1 MVGSEACGG
10 QLAIGPTR
18 LARFRRR
25 GLCAVETRYGRRPQ
39 STVAA
44 SPAQYS
50 YRADCAGCRRQ
61 ACRHPA
67 HRPGVAQ
74 FRRTP
79 AQVRIEPGDNAV
91 RHPADDGI
99 GLDHAADRR
108 GSCPV
113 PRAQAPARPPGAA
126 PARSRWRSPFD
137 DVLAQQ
143 RLAPPLRLPQAVVA
157 RHHDHPPVRAASAR
171 GRAVQRLGDATT
183 PTPDRSSRSACTVSC
198 PVRPAGTGARHGAGR
213 GNGRAA
219 PAATAPASR
228 HWPAPVPAHTG
239 MVAGLGIGL
248 VHAGQQGAHGAA
260 GPRPPHSPPRR

>member
-25 GLCAVETRYGRRPQ
+25 GLCAVETRCGRRPNPPWRPRPR
-39 STVAA
+39 STRTAPIAPVLPAPG
-44 SPAQYS
+44 SPTSGATPRR
-50 YRADCAGCRRQ
+50 RAI
-61 ACRHPA
+61 PA
-67 HRPGVAQ
+67 HAGAGP
-74 FRRTP
+74 
-79 AQVRIEPGDNAV
+79 IEPGDNAG
-91 RHPADDGI
+91 RHPADAGT

-143 RLAPPLRLPQAVVA
+143 RLALPLRLPQAVVA
-157 RHHDHPPVRAASAR
+157 RYHDHPPVRAASAR

-228 HWPAPVPAHTG
+228 HWRAPVPAHTG

>member
-1 MVGSEACGG
+1 MRR
-10 QLAIGPTR
+10 AIGHWPNAACAVSKAR
-18 LARFRRR
+18 LVRRR
-25 GLCAVETRYGRRPQ
+25 NPVRPEAQ

-50 YRADCAGCRRQ
+50 YRADCAGAARARLTDIRRNAQASRNSGARRRRPDRARRQ
-61 ACRHPA
+61 CRPA
-67 HRPGVAQ
+67 PSDAG
-74 FRRTP
+74 T
-79 AQVRIEPGDNAV
+79 
-91 RHPADDGI
+91 

-143 RLAPPLRLPQAVVA
+143 RLALPLRLPQAVVA
-157 RHHDHPPVRAASAR
+157 RYHDHPPVRAASAR

-228 HWPAPVPAHTG
+228 HWRAPVPAHTG
-239 MVAGLGIGL
+239 MVAELGIGL